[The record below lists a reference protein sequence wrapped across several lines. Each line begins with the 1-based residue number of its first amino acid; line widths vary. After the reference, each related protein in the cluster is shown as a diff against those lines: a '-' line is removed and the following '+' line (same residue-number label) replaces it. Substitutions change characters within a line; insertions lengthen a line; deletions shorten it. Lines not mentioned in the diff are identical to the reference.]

1 MLRDGDLS
9 EAPIT
14 REERLLLSLVETVTI
29 AAHRV
34 TDAQVQDLRDVGWS
48 DAQIAE
54 AVYVAAYFAL
64 CTRLADA
71 FDIMPPDFMDREGVP
86 KVLKS
91 NEPFGRVFSNG

>member
-1 MLRDGDLS
+1 MLRDGDLT

-14 REERLLLSLVETVTI
+14 PEERLLLGFVETVTI

-34 TDAQVQDLRDVGWS
+34 TDAQVQELRDVGWS

-71 FDIMPPDFMDREGVP
+71 FDILPPEFMDRNGVP
-86 KVLKS
+86 KVLGS
-91 NEPFGRVFSNG
+91 PEPFGRVFP